1 MPRAGPDDSGGILHL
16 LDAGHGRFDFL
27 SGVVFVVMG
36 QVGIGCRDMPRELG
50 VGRGVVDAVGL
61 GGGR

>member
-1 MPRAGPDDSGGILHL
+1 L